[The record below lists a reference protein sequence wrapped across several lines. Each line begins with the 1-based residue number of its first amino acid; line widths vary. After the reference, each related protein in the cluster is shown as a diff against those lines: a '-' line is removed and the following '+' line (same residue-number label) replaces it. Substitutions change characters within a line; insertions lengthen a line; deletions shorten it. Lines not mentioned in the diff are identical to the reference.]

1 MTLFKHITMDL
12 KSAVEALKSAV
23 EALREAEAK
32 AKALWEKTESGEVLT
47 PDDIQFLME
56 FVELETQSDRDL
68 FGGYAAEVLW
78 RCS

>member
-1 MTLFKHITMDL
+1 MDL
-12 KSAVEALKSAV
+12 KSAVEALKK
-23 EALREAEAK
+23 AEAK

-56 FVELETQSDRDL
+56 LVELETQSDRDL
-68 FGGYAAEVLW
+68 FGGYAAEILR